1 MDIPQVKS
9 HVDAK
14 TGEMG
19 QEYLATGKQ
28 VALRRWEEPAGDWS
42 EPSCREYEAVGY
54 VLSGVL
60 ELDLDGQT
68 ARLTAGDS
76 WMVPKK
82 SKHRYRILQPIVA
95 IEATSP
101 PARFNERDEPRSNS

>member
-9 HVDAK
+9 KVNAE

-19 QEYLATGKQ
+19 QEYLAAGKQ
-28 VALRRWEEPAGDWS
+28 VALRRWEEAKCDFG
-42 EPSCREYEAVGY
+42 EPTCRKYETVGY

-60 ELDLDGQT
+60 ELDMDGET
-68 ARLTAGDS
+68 ALLKAGDS
-76 WMVPKK
+76 WLVPEKAT
-82 SKHRYRILQPIVA
+82 HRYRIVEPIVA

-101 PARFNERDEPRSNS
+101 PARFNDRDEPR